1 MKKFYVMYE
10 GLCVA
15 IFRKMEDVAKFLETE
30 QRNVYVETRYE
41 ESRRPVKPF

>member
-1 MKKFYVMYE
+1 MKRFYVMFN
-10 GLCVA
+10 GMCVA

-41 ESRRPVKPF
+41 ERKPVRPF